1 MSDKCV
7 LKVYVTGLTPKIER
21 PIMNL
26 KKVCEERL
34 NGKYELEVINILE
47 HPEAADEQ
55 RILATP
61 TLVKSLPE
69 PVRRVIGDISDI
81 EKVMV
86 GLDLVPED

>member
-1 MSDKCV
+1 MIHCKS
-7 LKVYVTGLTPKIER
+7 
-21 PIMNL
+21 IMNL

-34 NGKYELEVINILE
+34 EGRYELEVINILE
-47 HPEAADEQ
+47 HPEAADDQ

-61 TLVKSLPE
+61 TLIKSLPE

-86 GLDLVPED
+86 GLDLIPGD